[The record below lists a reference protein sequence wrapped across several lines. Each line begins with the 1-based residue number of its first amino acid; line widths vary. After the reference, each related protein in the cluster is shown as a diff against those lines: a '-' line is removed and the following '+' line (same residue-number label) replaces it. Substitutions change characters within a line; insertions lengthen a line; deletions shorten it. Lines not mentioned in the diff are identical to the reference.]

1 MDIER
6 FFFSPRFPTASG
18 IRHPVQALSLAALL
32 VCTHAADSPPRE
44 LIPDPLDRFHLA
56 DPSSGLRPEGEARA
70 QALLHY
76 YRGTKLE
83 RAGDVD
89 RALEAYETAL
99 SHAPSNLALAEKTA
113 QLAGQYGN
121 PARGLAI
128 LERAHKLNPENPRSF
143 ILLSEYLSTYHEN
156 RRENV
161 ERSLAVM
168 QDAAKRFPA
177 NPEVHERLI
186 LLHMMRRD
194 QSAAEAALAEALK
207 VEVTDP
213 AYWLEMAR
221 VAQRLHPVG
230 EGQASPEID
239 AIYEKA
245 LAHSGG
251 DLEIGTRIADH
262 YRLTRQL
269 DRAAELYRQVIKDHP
284 DALVVRER
292 LAGVYGLQENLE
304 MVLSTLL
311 ELEQINPHRLETQK
325 SIAQLFFK
333 QAQKFDADNRKPEAR
348 AAYGNSVTHFLK
360 SFRIAKGEVSE
371 YILVAEMQQY
381 AGQTEDAVALLQRAR
396 FHYPEE
402 IPLAIAL
409 AESLSAAKRYPEAI
423 ETFKSTE
430 KVSQELRPDL
440 LDDRF
445 YFSYGAAVERNKQ
458 FDEAANLFRKSIE
471 LAPVDSN
478 PQRQARALNYL
489 GYMWLEQNRN
499 LQEAGELIIRANDLM
514 PEEGAFV
521 DSLGWYYFMVKDYKK
536 ALIHTLK
543 AGQLMDLNEP
553 ENAVVLDHI
562 GQAYFQLGHR
572 EKAVSYLERALSMDK
587 GNQDFS
593 KRLEQFRKDPAPEKV
608 PLDFLPAEEPPGAQP
623 ASEKPPRTAA

>member
-1 MDIER
+1 MDIKRLFLSTR
-6 FFFSPRFPTASG
+6 FRAASAL
-18 IRHPVQALSLAALL
+18 RHSVSLSSLSALL
-32 VCTHAADSPPRE
+32 LCASAAEGPPRQ
-44 LIPDPLDRFHLA
+44 LVPDALDRFNL
-56 DPSSGLRPEGEARA
+56 SGEEPQLQPEGEGRA
-70 QALLHY
+70 QALLYY

-83 RAGDVD
+83 RSGDVD

-99 SHAPSNLALAEKTA
+99 GHAPSNLALAEKTA

-121 PARGLAI
+121 PSRGLAI
-128 LERAHKLNPENPRSF
+128 LERAHRLNLANPNSYL
-143 ILLSEYLSTYHEN
+143 LLSEYLSTYHEN

-168 QDAAKRFPA
+168 QEAARQFPA

-194 QSAAEAALAEALK
+194 QPAAEAALAAALK
-207 VEVTDP
+207 AEIKDP

-221 VAQRLHPVG
+221 VAQRLHPSG
-230 EGQASPEID
+230 EGHVSPEIN

-245 LAHSGG
+245 LANSGD
-251 DLEIGTRIADH
+251 DLEIATQVADH

-269 DRAAELYRQVIKDHP
+269 DRAAELYQQIIKKHP
-284 DALVVRER
+284 EALTVRER

-311 ELEQINPHRLETQK
+311 DLERINPHRMETQK

-333 QAQKFDADNRKPEAR
+333 QAQKFDAENRKEDAK
-348 AAYGNSVTHFLK
+348 AAYANSVTHFLK
-360 SFRIAKGEVSE
+360 SFRIAKGEVAE

-381 AGQTEDAVALLQRAR
+381 AGQANEAVTLLQRAQ

-423 ETFKSTE
+423 DAFKKTE
-430 KVSQELRPDL
+430 RISQELRPDL

-499 LQEAGELIIRANDLM
+499 LKEAGELIIRANDLM
-514 PEEGAFV
+514 PDEGAFV
-521 DSLGWYYFMVKDYKK
+521 DSLGWYYFLVKDYKK
-536 ALIHTLK
+536 ALIYTLK
-543 AGQLMDLNEP
+543 AGQLMNLNEP

-562 GQAYFQLGHR
+562 AQSYFQLGHR
-572 EKAVSYLERALSMDK
+572 DKAISYLERALSMEA
-587 GNQDFS
+587 GNKDFA
-593 KRLEQFRKDPAPEKV
+593 KRLEEFRKGPVPEQV
-608 PLDFLPAEEPPGAQP
+608 PLDFLPADASPAEEPVP
-623 ASEKPPRTAA
+623 EKAPRTAA